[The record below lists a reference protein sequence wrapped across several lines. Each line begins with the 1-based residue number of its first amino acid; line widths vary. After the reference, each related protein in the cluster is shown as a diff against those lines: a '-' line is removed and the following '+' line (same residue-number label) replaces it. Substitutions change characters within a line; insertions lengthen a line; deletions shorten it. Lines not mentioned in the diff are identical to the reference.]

1 MKLIRRNKLFPVA
14 VMFAV
19 GLVVGTSFVYASHA
33 WRCRGK
39 IAYHWASRT
48 VGFASP
54 VEETANN
61 SVARNPQDYV
71 SAFNGSTSSQVW
83 DSPNTV
89 INLVSGT
96 SLRLYYDSYGLNGWL
111 GLATIFPS
119 NCVIGNASSKLNDS
133 YLRDTARYSQTNV
146 DHVSCQE
153 VGHTFGLNHN
163 RNANDTCMN
172 DTVLTAGNH
181 INQHDKDQLAT
192 IYASIP

>member
-1 MKLIRRNKLFPVA
+1 MKLMNRKKILPVA
-14 VMFAV
+14 VMFMV
-19 GLVVGTSFVYASHA
+19 GMVVGTSLVYASHA

-48 VGFASP
+48 VGVAGP
-54 VEETANN
+54 VEETADN
-61 SVARNPQDYV
+61 SVVRSVQDYT

-89 INLVSGT
+89 INLVGGSN
-96 SLRLYYDSYGLNGWL
+96 LRLFYDSYGQNGWL

-119 NCVIGNASSKLNDS
+119 NCVIGSASSKLNDS
-133 YLRDTARYSQTNV
+133 YLRDTARYSQTAI

-163 RNANDTCMN
+163 RNDTDTCMN

-192 IYASIP
+192 IYANIP